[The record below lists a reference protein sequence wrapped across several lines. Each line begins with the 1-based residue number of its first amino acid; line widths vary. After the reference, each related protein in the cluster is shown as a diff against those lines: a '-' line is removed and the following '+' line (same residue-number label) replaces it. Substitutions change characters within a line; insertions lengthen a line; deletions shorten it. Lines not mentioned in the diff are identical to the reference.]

1 MQWLCNASIGA
12 LTGARMR
19 DDIYAIVKHLLACL
33 GRAWTGRNKRIE
45 LGSYPNFGY
54 WILLITSL

>member
-1 MQWLCNASIGA
+1 MQ
-12 LTGARMR
+12 